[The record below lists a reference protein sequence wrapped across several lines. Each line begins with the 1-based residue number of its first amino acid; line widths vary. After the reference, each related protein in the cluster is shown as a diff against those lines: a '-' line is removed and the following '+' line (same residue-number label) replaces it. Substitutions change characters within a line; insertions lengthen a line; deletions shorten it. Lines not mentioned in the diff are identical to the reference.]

1 MALQTIAEQ
10 QQLASALWD
19 LWAAGSHAALSM
31 GGCVKVRIAA
41 NNEPCIHIS
50 ALDVACRDS
59 KQNSKSCT
67 QAVKMIDTCGTGLIK
82 MKLAGRW
89 DELYFENIKF

>member
-1 MALQTIAEQ
+1 
-10 QQLASALWD
+10 
-19 LWAAGSHAALSM
+19 M